1 MLDGSFDD
9 LNEEYRDLSR
19 GNILSKTST
28 LKYDAEIEK
37 LHPLK
42 NEPFTKIFPALG
54 KYCCCYCITSRKKDS
69 ISHKIKNLKKVKSM
83 SFGDELKLGDPF
95 LQLGVGL
102 FSLRQFMRTMV
113 LLFGIL
119 TLISIPITLTYLD
132 GQGY

>member
-1 MLDGSFDD
+1 
-9 LNEEYRDLSR
+9 
-19 GNILSKTST
+19 
-28 LKYDAEIEK
+28 
-37 LHPLK
+37 
-42 NEPFTKIFPALG
+42 
-54 KYCCCYCITSRKKDS
+54 
-69 ISHKIKNLKKVKSM
+69 M